1 VETPINVRYRAE
13 HRASRDDAF
22 DVRLGSLASGSEQ
35 VIQGLVTRQN
45 LLPTLEIRALHQGRP
60 LNFVTADIQKAL
72 TRLTVPV
79 GYRVALAGEDA
90 DMKEARNELLGALG
104 IAMLA
109 IYLVL
114 LAQFRSFLHPVT
126 VMAAIPLTLIG
137 AAGGLLLAGMPVS
150 MPVMIGLII
159 LVGIVVN
166 NSIILIDF
174 TRQRREAGVPR
185 TEALLDSLRTR
196 FRPIMMTSLSTIVGM
211 TPLALE
217 WALGAERFSPL
228 AVAVMGGLAAGTMLT
243 MVVIPVLYDV
253 LDSLSEKIRRQ
264 A

>member
-1 VETPINVRYRAE
+1 
-13 HRASRDDAF
+13 
-22 DVRLGSLASGSEQ
+22 
-35 VIQGLVTRQN
+35 
-45 LLPTLEIRALHQGRP
+45 
-60 LNFVTADIQKAL
+60 
-72 TRLTVPV
+72 
-79 GYRVALAGEDA
+79 
-90 DMKEARNELLGALG
+90 
-104 IAMLA
+104 
-109 IYLVL
+109 
-114 LAQFRSFLHPVT
+114 
-126 VMAAIPLTLIG
+126 
-137 AAGGLLLAGMPVS
+137 MPVS
-150 MPVMIGLII
+150 MPVMIGLIM

-174 TRQRREAGVPR
+174 TRQRREAGAPR
-185 TEALLDSLRTR
+185 TEALLAALRTR

-253 LDSLSEKIRRQ
+253 LDTVYEKAKRP